1 MGQAADSPAGSG
13 KSSDGGPKR
22 LIDRFREAVR
32 SRHYSLRT
40 EQAYWYWIRCF
51 IFFHERRHPAE
62 MGAAEVTAFLNWL
75 ATERNV
81 AAATQNQ
88 ALSALLFLYQKVLGL
103 ELPWLDGLARAKR
116 PVRVPAVL
124 TESECAGSSRSSPG

>member
-1 MGQAADSPAGSG
+1 MGQAADSPAGPG
-13 KSSDGGPKR
+13 KSSDGGAKR

-62 MGAAEVTAFLNWL
+62 MG
-75 ATERNV
+75 
-81 AAATQNQ
+81 
-88 ALSALLFLYQKVLGL
+88 
-103 ELPWLDGLARAKR
+103 R
-116 PVRVPAVL
+116 PR
-124 TESECAGSSRSSPG
+124 